1 MPAEDL
7 LILRQ
12 QIERFTPLS
21 DDEWTM
27 LTPHLQ
33 VKTLQRHQLFAEEGK
48 QATEVALVLEGS
60 FRQFYTTDGEE
71 KTTYF
76 YFENH
81 LMSAYM
87 SCITRMPSRMT
98 IEALSPA
105 RYVVFPYTVLA
116 DLFERSITWQKFGRL
131 IGEYI
136 AIGLEDRMV
145 GLLTLSPEA
154 RYLELLTSNK
164 KKILDRIP
172 QQYIAN
178 YLGITPVSLSRIRNR
193 IMRRNDV

>member
-1 MPAEDL
+1 MTAQDL
-7 LILRQ
+7 LTLRQ
-12 QIERFTPLS
+12 QIERFTPLGQE
-21 DDEWTM
+21 EWAM
-27 LTPHLQ
+27 LIPHLE
-33 VKTLQRHQLFAEEGK
+33 VKTLQKHQLFAEEGK
-48 QATEVALVLEGS
+48 QANEVALVLEGS
-60 FRQFYTTDGEE
+60 FRQFYTIDGEE

-87 SCITRMPSRMT
+87 SCLTKQPSRMT

-116 DLFERSITWQKFGRL
+116 DLFERSISWQKFGRL

-172 QQYIAN
+172 QHYIAN
-178 YLGITPVSLSRIRNR
+178 YLGVTPVSLSRIRNR
-193 IMRRNDV
+193 IMRRDDA

>member
-1 MPAEDL
+1 MASDDFL
-7 LILRQ
+7 TLRQ

-21 DDEWTM
+21 DDEWEM
-27 LTPHLQ
+27 LTPHLRI
-33 VKTLQRHQLFAEEGK
+33 VTLQKHQLFAEEGK
-48 QATEVALVLEGS
+48 LANEVALVLEGS

-76 YFENH
+76 FFEGH
-81 LMSAYM
+81 FLSAYM
-87 SCITRMPSRMT
+87 SCITRTPSRLT

-105 RYVVFPYTVLA
+105 RYVVFPYTVLF

-136 AIGLEDRMV
+136 ALGLEDRMV
-145 GLLTLSPEA
+145 SLLTQSPEE
-154 RYLELLTSNK
+154 RYLTLLESNK

-172 QQYIAN
+172 QHYVAN

-193 IMRRNDV
+193 IMRRDEA